1 MGDPVVGNSISK
13 TQGSST
19 IQDFK
24 NRSVAFRLEVVG
36 DRLQGIGSLH

>member
-13 TQGSST
+13 TKGSST

-24 NRSVAFRLEVVG
+24 NRSMAFRLEVVG
-36 DRLQGIGSLH
+36 DRLRGKGSPR